1 MNDPTTEF
9 DFERTVWCHTCRER
23 VEVLFTGHT
32 DSAYAHAQCP
42 ECDAVLTIERDMP
55 SREGGR
61 RRIRETTNAQRSARA
76 EAVAARTSVQ

>member
-1 MNDPTTEF
+1 MNDPQTEI
-9 DFERTVWCHTCRER
+9 DFERAVWCDTHRGR

-42 ECDAVLTIERDMP
+42 ECQSVLTTERDMP

-61 RRIRETTNAQRSARA
+61 RRLRETSNAQRSARA